1 MEELSKFNTM
11 SSREIADLTN
21 KQHKDVLRDIRNAEE
36 PYLQVF
42 GTERKFALS
51 EYTDST
57 GRKLPEYLLTKSQT
71 LYLVSGYSPI
81 TRAKIQ
87 KRWEELESKE
97 QNKPKL
103 LSRKELAM
111 MVIEAEEAAEQAKRE
126 LEEAKPKIVFADA
139 VAGSDNSILIRQ
151 FAKLLSDEG
160 FEIGQN
166 RLFAWMRDNGFL
178 NKNNEP
184 YQNYIQQGLFEVIER
199 TVGASD
205 QTFTARTTKIT
216 GKGQVYFADKLRNN
230 TKYE

>member
-1 MEELSKFNTM
+1 MTELTNFQRM

-21 KQHKDVLRDIRNAEE
+21 KQHKDVLRDIRYTEE

-71 LYLVSGYSPI
+71 LYLVSGYSAV

-87 KRWEELESKE
+87 KRWEELEGESQRK
-97 QNKPKL
+97 

-111 MVIEAEEAAEQAKRE
+111 LVIEAEEAAEKAQKE

-139 VAGSDNSILIRQ
+139 VAGSDNSILVRQ
-151 FAKLLSDEG
+151 FAKVLSDEG

-166 RLFAWMRDNGFL
+166 RLFEWLRDNRFL

-184 YQNYIQQGLFEVIER
+184 YQNYVQQGLFEVIER
-199 TVGASD
+199 TVGAAD
-205 QTFTARTTKIT
+205 QTFTTRTTKIT
-216 GKGQVYFADKLRNN
+216 GKGQVYFADKLRERYM
-230 TKYE
+230 K